1 MENECVTVVVP
12 YFQRQSGVLRRAL
25 SSVARQVGCPLPVRV
40 LVVDDA
46 SPIPPEPEV
55 ADIDWPHGMHVE
67 ILKRSNGGPGAAR
80 NTGLD
85 AAGLETRYLA
95 FLDSD
100 DEWTEDHL
108 ARAVAAL
115 DAGSDFYFANHY
127 QLDQSVGA
135 FERAGRI
142 RPDEHPLLDC
152 EHADIHAYAGNLFDQ
167 ILRGNVIGTSTVV
180 YRFSKFPGQRFH
192 PEFRSAGE
200 DYLFWMEISTRNAR
214 AVFSARVEAIYG
226 KGVNVFAGSG
236 WGTEQH
242 LQRVHEEIRFKKMVC
257 RNFKLDPVQLA
268 HVHGNIR
275 QLREAFIRDL
285 AHRLARRQLAD
296 AGLLLRHAA
305 TDPMTFVTTP
315 LILFR
320 LLMQRKNGTVE

>member
-1 MENECVTVVVP
+1 MEDQTVTVVVP

-25 SSVARQVGCPLPVRV
+25 SSVARQVGCQLPIRV

-67 ILKRSNGGPGAAR
+67 ILKRPNGGPGAAR

-85 AAGLETRYLA
+85 AAGPDTRYLA

-108 ARAVAAL
+108 ARAAAAL
-115 DAGSDFYFANHY
+115 DAGFDFYFANLY

-142 RPDEHPLLDC
+142 RPSEHPPLDC
-152 EHADIHAYAGNLFDQ
+152 GHEDIHAYVGDFFDQ
-167 ILRGNVIGTSTVV
+167 TLRGNVIGTPAVV
-180 YRFSKFPGQRFH
+180 YRFPSLPAQRFH
-192 PEFRSAGE
+192 TQFKSAGE
-200 DYLFWMEISTRNAR
+200 DYLFWMEISIRNAR

-242 LQRVHEEIRFKKMVC
+242 LRRVHEEMRFKKMVC
-257 RNFKLDPVQLA
+257 CDFELNSVQEA
-268 HVHGNIR
+268 HVRANIR
-275 QLREAFIRDL
+275 QLREAFVRDL
-285 AHRLARRQLAD
+285 AHRLARRHLPD
-296 AGLLLRHAA
+296 AGLIVRHAA
-305 TDPMTFVTTP
+305 MDPQTFFFIPV
-315 LILFR
+315 LLFR
-320 LLMQRKNGTVE
+320 ILLRKAT

>member
-1 MENECVTVVVP
+1 MKHRSPMENECVTVVVP

-25 SSVARQVGCPLPVRV
+25 SSVAKQVDCPLPVRV

-55 ADIDWPHGMHVE
+55 ADIEWPHGVHVE
-67 ILKRSNGGPGAAR
+67 ILKRPNGGPGAAR

-85 AAGLETRYLA
+85 AAGPETRYLA

-115 DAGSDFYFANHY
+115 DVGFDFYFANLY

-142 RPDEHPLLDC
+142 RPSEHPPLDC
-152 EHADIHAYAGNLFDQ
+152 GHEDIHAYVGDLFDQ
-167 ILRGNVIGTSTVV
+167 TLRGNVIGTPAVV
-180 YRFSKFPGQRFH
+180 YRLPSFPEQRFH
-192 PEFRSAGE
+192 TQFKSAGE
-200 DYLFWMEISTRNAR
+200 DYLFWMEIATHGAR
-214 AVFSARVEAIYG
+214 VAFSAKVEVICG
-226 KGVNVFAGSG
+226 RGVNVFAGSG

-242 LQRVHEEIRFKKMVC
+242 LRRVHEEMRFKKMVC
-257 RNFKLDPVQLA
+257 SNFELNSVQEA
-268 HVHGNIR
+268 HVRANIR
-275 QLREAFIRDL
+275 QLREAFVRDL
-285 AHRLARRQLAD
+285 AHRLARRHLPD
-296 AGLLLRHAA
+296 AGLIVRHAA
-305 TDPMTFVTTP
+305 MDPQTFLFIPV
-315 LILFR
+315 LLFR
-320 LLMQRKNGTVE
+320 ILLR